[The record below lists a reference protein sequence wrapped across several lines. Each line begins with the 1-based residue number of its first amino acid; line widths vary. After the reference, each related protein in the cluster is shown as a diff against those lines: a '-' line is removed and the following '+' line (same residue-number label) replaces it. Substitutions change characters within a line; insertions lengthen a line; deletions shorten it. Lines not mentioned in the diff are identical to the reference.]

1 MWPLAASLFQNWVFS
16 HRKWSRDCLWFM
28 NKEGRIPGPTE
39 ENMDGVG
46 NTQVSWHDT
55 GLHML
60 HILSQRRAG
69 LITSKCKHYD
79 LFSNIRELIFYKLP
93 KKSMTYQHNYLAG
106 IHATFISFRQSSVSL
121 LKLAKV
127 PTLLLLLFHPG
138 SVSKLL
144 RV

>member
-1 MWPLAASLFQNWVFS
+1 
-16 HRKWSRDCLWFM
+16 M

-39 ENMDGVG
+39 ENMDGIG

-93 KKSMTYQHNYLAG
+93 KKIHDLPTQLPGWYTRHLYL
-106 IHATFISFRQSSVSL
+106 L
-121 LKLAKV
+121 
-127 PTLLLLLFHPG
+127 
-138 SVSKLL
+138 
-144 RV
+144 